1 MNRLHRM
8 AILGGAL
15 ALGSCADRTD
25 SAAQPYAQFDE
36 HNNLLRPKGYRTWVF
51 AGTAAT
57 PKSQDST
64 VLFPDFQNVYVDP
77 EGYRYWKEHGEWK
90 DGTILV
96 KELLRA
102 GDSVSAV
109 GRGFFQG
116 DHFSVSAEVK
126 DSKRFA
132 DTPGGWNY
140 FKFVDLKNH
149 VLTDKSVPQGMK
161 CAGCHVKNAVE
172 GSVFYQYYPAIQ
184 AAKGFGKDN
193 PEDLN
198 TRKGLVAD
206 YKYVGLL
213 KQYVA
218 GLTASEKGH

>member
-1 MNRLHRM
+1 MHSLHLM
-8 AILGGAL
+8 GLLSVVL
-15 ALGSCADRTD
+15 ALGSCTD
-25 SAAQPYAQFDE
+25 HAAKPYAQFDE

-77 EGYRYWKEHGEWK
+77 EGYQYWKEHGEWK

-116 DHFSVSAEVK
+116 DYFSVSAEVK

-132 DTPGGWNY
+132 DMPKGWNY
-140 FKFVDLKNH
+140 FKFVDVKNH
-149 VLTDKSVPQGMK
+149 ILTDKSAPQGLK
-161 CAGCHVKNAVE
+161 CAGCHVANAVE
-172 GSVFYQYYPAIQ
+172 DSVFYQYYPAIRV
-184 AAKGFGKDN
+184 AKSFGKGN

-206 YKYVGLL
+206 YKYIGLL

-218 GLTASEKGH
+218 GLKKSN